1 MKLEMPRGAFGIPRK
16 INVKDAEIKQGDI
29 LCFIIK
35 SAPTAD
41 EEEIISKEETV
52 NTISE
57 GIVTITPTLTKE
69 ESDKLDVGNYVWGI
83 KHIRKDSN
91 NVILSTAL
99 RLTDEYYSEFVV
111 REGI

>member
-16 INVKDAEIKQGDI
+16 INVKDTEIKQGDI

-35 SAPTAD
+35 TAPN
-41 EEEIISKEETV
+41 EEEIINKEEIV

-57 GIVTITPTLTKE
+57 EGVVTITPTLTKE
-69 ESDKLDVGNYVWGI
+69 ESDKLEVGNYVWGI

>member
-16 INVKDAEIKQGDI
+16 INVKDEEIKQGDI

-35 SAPTAD
+35 PAPR
-41 EEEIISKEETV
+41 EEEIVSKEETV